1 MNEFTSPNTFPALL
15 QFLAQSRKRLECR
28 TSTVALED
36 VHLRWRM
43 RINAAAEEY
52 RNAANQPFPL
62 GWAQRPRYVHCGIQ
76 FSPQA
81 ALETRVLLSNAAL
94 AKTVRGDERWTY
106 L

>member
-1 MNEFTSPNTFPALL
+1 MCTCVGGCAPS
-15 QFLAQSRKRLECR
+15 
-28 TSTVALED
+28 LED
-36 VHLRWRM
+36 VHEMLPPRDIATQQISLFLRV
-43 RINAAAEEY
+43 
-52 RNAANQPFPL
+52 
-62 GWAQRPRYVHCGIQ
+62 GAQRPRYVHCGIQ